1 MLNKQHLATA
11 KAAVQCK
18 GPGVYSAKE
27 LLDGEWDLINR
38 PRAYGKWFKASVL
51 SGDLPG
57 VSLHGKRSNK
67 SLEYE
72 VSQRT
77 DRR

>member
-1 MLNKQHLATA
+1 MLSKQDLATA
-11 KAAVQCK
+11 KAAVQCTES
-18 GPGVYSAKE
+18 GLYSAKE

-51 SGDLPG
+51 AGDLPG
-57 VSLHGKRSNK
+57 GSLHGKRANK

-72 VSQRT
+72 ASQRT
-77 DRR
+77 GRR